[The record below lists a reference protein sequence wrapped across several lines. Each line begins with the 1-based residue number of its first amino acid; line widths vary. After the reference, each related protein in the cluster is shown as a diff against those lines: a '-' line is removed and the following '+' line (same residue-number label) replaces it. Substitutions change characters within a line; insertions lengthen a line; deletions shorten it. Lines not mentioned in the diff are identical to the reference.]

1 MIVSCFSDK
10 ISLVFCYYI
19 NNIYIL
25 QKELATSNHIVVCKF
40 FLVIVCLLL
49 LTL

>member
-40 FLVIVCLLL
+40 LFFQ
-49 LTL
+49 